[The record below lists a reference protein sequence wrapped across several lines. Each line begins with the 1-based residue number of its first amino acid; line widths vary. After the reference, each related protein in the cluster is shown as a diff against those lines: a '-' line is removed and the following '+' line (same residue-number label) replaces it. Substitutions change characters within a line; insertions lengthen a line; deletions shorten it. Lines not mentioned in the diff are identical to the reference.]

1 MDVKKSDIVRDP
13 AAIERRSM
21 EIIGDELAKR
31 EIEIAPENLPV
42 VKRAIHASAD
52 FDYAENL
59 RFLNDPVA
67 AGIAAVKAGREIVTD
82 TNMAASGVHAAS
94 LKLYGSHVSCFM
106 ADPDVAALANELG
119 TTRAEVSMEKAA
131 RDFDSPVLVIGN
143 APTALL
149 AVSRLIETEAFV
161 PSLVIGVPV
170 GFVNVEESKEAA
182 FEVCSRMRIP
192 AILAMGR
199 KGGSSV
205 AAAIMNAIIYEAAG
219 RKI

>member
-1 MDVKKSDIVRDP
+1 MTDHIPEIIREP

-21 EIIGDELAKR
+21 EIIGDELKR
-31 EIEIAPENLPV
+31 MQMEIPEENLPV

-59 RFLNDPVA
+59 LFLNSPVT
-67 AGIAAVKAGREIVTD
+67 AGISAVKAGSPIVTD
-82 TNMAASGVHAAS
+82 TNMAKAGIHAAS
-94 LKLYGSHVSCFM
+94 LTPYGGSVSCFM
-106 ADPDVAALANELG
+106 ADPGVAVLANEKG

-131 RDFDSPVLVIGN
+131 RDFHTPVLVIGN
-143 APTALL
+143 APTALI
-149 AVSRLIETEAFV
+149 AVSRLIEDEGFA

-170 GFVNVEESKEAA
+170 GFVNVEESKEYAA
-182 FEVCSRMRIP
+182 EVCRKAGIP

>member
-1 MDVKKSDIVRDP
+1 MKKTIPEIIRDP

-21 EIIGDELAKR
+21 EIIGDGLARRK
-31 EIEIAPENLPV
+31 IEIPLENLPV

-59 RFLNDPVA
+59 RFLNEPVA
-67 AGIAAVKAGREIVTD
+67 AGIAAVKAGKQIVTD
-82 TNMAASGVHAAS
+82 TNMARSGIHAAS
-94 LKLYGSHVSCFM
+94 LEQFGGHVSCFM
-106 ADPDVAALANELG
+106 ADPQVAVLAKELG

-131 RDFDSPVLVIGN
+131 RDCDAPVLVIGN

-149 AVSRLIETEAFV
+149 KAADLIENGGFA

-170 GFVNVEESKEAA
+170 GFVNVEESKEYAA
-182 FEVCSRMRIP
+182 EVCGKKGIP
-192 AILAMGR
+192 AVIAMGR

>member
-1 MDVKKSDIVRDP
+1 MGESIPEIVRDP

-21 EIIGDELAKR
+21 EIIGDELARMKK
-31 EIEIAPENLPV
+31 EIPTENLPV

-59 RFLNDPVA
+59 CFLNTPME
-67 AGIAAVKAGREIVTD
+67 AGKGAVKAGIPIVTD
-82 TNMAASGVHAAS
+82 TNMAKAGIHVSS
-94 LKLYGSHVSCFM
+94 LTPYGGSVSCFM
-106 ADPDVAALANELG
+106 ADPGVAAIANEKG
-119 TTRAEVSMEKAA
+119 TTRAEIAMEKAA
-131 RDFDSPVLVIGN
+131 RIFRAPVLVIGN
-143 APTALL
+143 APTALISV
-149 AVSRLIETEAFV
+149 ARMIEEGGFA

-170 GFVNVEESKEAA
+170 GFVNVEESKEYAA
-182 FEVCSRMRIP
+182 KVCRKFSIP
-192 AILAMGR
+192 AIIAMGR

>member
-1 MDVKKSDIVRDP
+1 MKDMEIVREP

-21 EIIGDELAKR
+21 EIIGDELKKR
-31 EIEIAPENLPV
+31 EIEIPAENLPV

-59 RFLNDPVA
+59 RFLNEPVA
-67 AGIAAVKAGREIVTD
+67 AGIAAVKTGREIVTD

-94 LKLYGSHVSCFM
+94 LKLYGTRVSCFM
-106 ADPDVAALANELG
+106 ADPEVAALAIELG

-131 RDFDSPVLVIGN
+131 KDYEAPVLVIGN

-182 FEVCSRMRIP
+182 FEVCSKKGIP

-205 AAAIMNAIIYEAAG
+205 AAAIMNAIIYEAVG

>member
-1 MDVKKSDIVRDP
+1 MSESIPEIIRDP
-13 AAIERRSM
+13 AAIERCSM
-21 EIIGDELAKR
+21 EIIGAELERMQLKIP
-31 EIEIAPENLPV
+31 EENLPV

-59 RFLNDPVA
+59 SFLNSPVA
-67 AGIAAVKAGREIVTD
+67 AGMTAVKAGRPIVTD
-82 TNMAASGVHAAS
+82 TNMARAGIHAAS
-94 LKLYGSHVSCFM
+94 LSAYGGTVSCFM
-106 ADPDVAALANELG
+106 ADPEVASQAHEQG
-119 TTRAEVSMEKAA
+119 TTRAEIAMEKAA
-131 RDFDSPVLVIGN
+131 RDFYAPVLVIGN
-143 APTALL
+143 APTALISV
-149 AVSRLIETEAFV
+149 ARMIEEEAFV

-170 GFVNVEESKEAA
+170 GFVNVEESKEYATR
-182 FEVCSRMRIP
+182 VCRKAGIP